1 MAKTEVYKS
10 AKAMAKHEKAEP
22 AKKEKAET
30 KAGHKDVVK
39 SKKAA
44 KKKK

>member
-1 MAKTEVYKS
+1 MAKTEMYKS

-22 AKKEKAET
+22 KKKEKAEM

-39 SKKAA
+39 KAA
-44 KKKK
+44 KKKGKK